1 MNQIL
6 ISKYNNKSNNIHS
19 GQNYNIENYTLNV
32 KKRSFIALF
41 IFSILVLISAFIYMG
56 YAIYIDYT
64 KSNMYMNSYSD
75 YDISKLYNT
84 GNISNS
90 GAILPEEN
98 VFSILGIIKI
108 DKIKI
113 SYPILSKI
121 DDELLKIS
129 PCRFSGPS
137 VNSIR

>member
-6 ISKYNNKSNNIHS
+6 ISKYNNKLNNTSQQISNNAKKH
-19 GQNYNIENYTLNV
+19 NNNFK
-32 KKRSFIALF
+32 KKRFIALL
-41 IFSILVLISAFIYMG
+41 IFSILTLFASFSYMG
-56 YAIYIDYT
+56 YALYKDYT
-64 KSNMYMNSYSD
+64 KSNMYMNLYSD
-75 YDISKLYNT
+75 YDISKLYNVDT
-84 GNISNS
+84 FSNTTVS
-90 GAILPEEN
+90 EEN

-129 PCRFSGPS
+129 PCKFSGPD
-137 VNSIR
+137 VNSVR